1 MESEE
6 ANKFLKNMQFEEQ
19 MTMIISGLAGRDF
32 LINPWPDKLLSA
44 IEEIRDNILAAI
56 EDKLSFIRGL
66 LFAMGRRRKIY
77 ERCLLQ
83 IDDYNRIFLY
93 MDGEKIATFKFGY
106 VEKELDKEELERFFK
121 LTKETGMDIC
131 VEVSI
136 PGQEESEFI
145 INKNSSLDSKLAYY
159 LENYDDE
166 LRLKKN
172 KDIKIIDVLPVNFIF
187 GKNPKY
193 EEETV

>member
-1 MESEE
+1 MESKE
-6 ANKFLKNMQFEEQ
+6 ANEILKNMKFEEQ

-44 IEEIRDNILAAI
+44 VEEIRDNILAAI
-56 EDKLSFIRGL
+56 EDKLSFMRGL
-66 LFAMGRRRKIY
+66 LFAMGKRKRIY

-93 MDGEKIATFKFGY
+93 MDGEKISTFKFGY
-106 VEKELDKEELERFFK
+106 TEKELDKEELERFFK

-131 VEVSI
+131 VEISI

-145 INKNSSLDSKLAYY
+145 INKNSSLDSKLKYY

-172 KDIKIIDVLPVNFIF
+172 KDIKILDVLPVNFIF
-187 GKNPKY
+187 GKNARIEK
-193 EEETV
+193 E